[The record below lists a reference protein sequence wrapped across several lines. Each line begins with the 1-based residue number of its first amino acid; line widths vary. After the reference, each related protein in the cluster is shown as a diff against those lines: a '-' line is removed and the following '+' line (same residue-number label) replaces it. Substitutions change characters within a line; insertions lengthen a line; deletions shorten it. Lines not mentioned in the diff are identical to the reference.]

1 MISLPS
7 GARLLPWSTPEGKPC
22 YVVGDGTG
30 YVSHVADNVER
41 VQLDMAAKLLGH
53 ANDMLAERKTTPV
66 QLRFLAARLA
76 ESLRDAHRIAES
88 RGARLPEPE
97 GAHDPHIK
105 PDEDPDGPGRRA
117 PLLTET

>member
-7 GARLLPWSTPEGKPC
+7 RARLLPWSTLEGKPC

-30 YVSHVADNVER
+30 YVSRVADNVER
-41 VQLDMAAKLLGH
+41 VQLDMAAELLGH
-53 ANDMLAERKTTPV
+53 ADDMLANRKTTSV

-88 RGARLPEPE
+88 RGARLPVPE
-97 GAHDPHIK
+97 GARDANVKTDEAP
-105 PDEDPDGPGRRA
+105 EDPDKRA